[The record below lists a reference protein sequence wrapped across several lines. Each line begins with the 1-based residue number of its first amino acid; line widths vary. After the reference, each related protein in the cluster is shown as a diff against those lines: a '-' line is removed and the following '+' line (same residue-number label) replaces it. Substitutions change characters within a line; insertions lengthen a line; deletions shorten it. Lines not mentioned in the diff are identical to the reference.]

1 MGDFIAQCDNL
12 GDILDVWA
20 IKIAKKNI
28 RKAQIFLFLGNIFSS
43 AYVVK
48 YVFG

>member
-1 MGDFIAQCDNL
+1 MCRAPTLANL
-12 GDILDVWA
+12 GDILDLWA
-20 IKIAKKNI
+20 IKFVNKSAKKPYF
-28 RKAQIFLFLGNIFSS
+28 RLSGNIFSS